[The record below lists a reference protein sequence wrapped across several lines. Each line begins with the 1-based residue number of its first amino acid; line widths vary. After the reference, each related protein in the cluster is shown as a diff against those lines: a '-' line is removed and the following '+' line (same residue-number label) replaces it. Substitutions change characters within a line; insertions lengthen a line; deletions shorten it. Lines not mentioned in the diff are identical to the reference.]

1 MKPTTELPDDPALP
15 GLLAIRTVGL
25 GRVVPALEL
34 GGGPEAIRLVGYT
47 PGSRATLEVRSG
59 RRRFTLKAYA
69 HDAEPE
75 AALYQALAA
84 AGFGEGGRAGARVPP
99 LLAWEPSLQVL
110 ALGWLE
116 GPPARQLIREGQGRR
131 AGEMA
136 ARWLW
141 SAASAP
147 VKLGPTVGVAQVLLQ
162 AGKSVAELAGADR
175 VLGAAAKAVAV
186 ALARQPPS
194 ESTPRLVHGTL
205 YARHILDLGD
215 EPGAPGVPGA
225 IDWQRFGQ
233 GPVELDAAVFLATLT
248 RLRRHDEAAGEASR
262 AEEAF
267 LTETRG
273 LVDPRA
279 LRWHRAAALLH
290 LASRLLRRDTAAAA
304 RPLVDEAAQLTER
317 VTAAPRRAALELELV
332 LQALSTRP
340 ATPEELDEI
349 RRLLS

>member
-59 RRRFTLKAYA
+59 RRRFALKAYA

-162 AGKSVAELAGADR
+162 AGKSVAQLAGADR

-215 EPGAPGVPGA
+215 EPGEPGVPGV

-290 LASRLLRRDTAAAA
+290 LASR
-304 RPLVDEAAQLTER
+304 
-317 VTAAPRRAALELELV
+317 
-332 LQALSTRP
+332 P
-340 ATPEELDEI
+340 A
-349 RRLLS
+349 